1 MVSHRGFCAPQAMGD
16 DMSIFNR
23 FVAVAGM
30 LLLAACGVPGGPV
43 NSKVSAWNLT
53 DTSVRFG
60 PEISR
65 TASGEEYGSNFVWN
79 GYSGGNRKKQVI
91 GMFRSA
97 IDEVASEAMTG
108 AQPVK
113 VNVQVN
119 YFHALTDGS
128 RVWCCG
134 SHRIFADLS
143 VVDANSGAVLAEG
156 KNVALGRVA
165 LGGIPGLVAV
175 AAGRDQAV
183 RIREGI
189 AKGIRRWLAG
199 N

>member
-1 MVSHRGFCAPQAMGD
+1 
-16 DMSIFNR
+16 MSAFSRI
-23 FVAVAGM
+23 VAVTGM

-43 NSKVSAWNLT
+43 SSKVSAWNLSNV
-53 DTSVRFG
+53 SVRFG
-60 PEISR
+60 PEIAR

-97 IDEVASEAMTG
+97 VNEIASEAMTG
-108 AQPVK
+108 SQPVK

-134 SHRIFADLS
+134 SHRILADLS
-143 VVDANSGAVLAEG
+143 VVDATTGAILADG
-156 KNVALGRVA
+156 KNVSLGRIA
-165 LGGIPGLVAV
+165 LGGVPGLVAV
-175 AAGRDQAV
+175 AAGRDQDV

-189 AKGIRRWLAG
+189 AKGIRRWLAE

>member
-1 MVSHRGFCAPQAMGD
+1 
-16 DMSIFNR
+16 MSTFTRI
-23 FVAVAGM
+23 VAVAGM
-30 LLLAACGVPGGPV
+30 LLLAACGTSGEPG
-43 NSKVSAWNLT
+43 NSKVNAWNLS
-53 DTSVRFG
+53 DVSVRFG
-60 PEISR
+60 PEIAR

-97 IDEVASEAMTG
+97 VDEVGREVMTG

-134 SHRIFADLS
+134 AHRIFADLS
-143 VVDANSGAVLAEG
+143 VVDANTGAVLADG
-156 KNVALGRVA
+156 KNVALGRIA

-189 AKGIRRWLAG
+189 AKGIRRWLVE

>member
-1 MVSHRGFCAPQAMGD
+1 MSTFTRIVAM
-16 DMSIFNR
+16 
-23 FVAVAGM
+23 AGM
-30 LLLAACGVPGGPV
+30 LLLAACGTPGESAR
-43 NSKVSAWNLT
+43 SKVNAWSLS
-53 DTSVRFG
+53 DVSVRLG
-60 PEISR
+60 PEIAR
-65 TASGEEYGSNFVWN
+65 TATGEEYGSNFVWN

-97 IDEVASEAMTG
+97 VDEIGREAMTG
-108 AQPVK
+108 TQPVK

-128 RVWCCG
+128 RIWCCG
-134 SHRIFADLS
+134 AHRIFADLS
-143 VVDANSGAVLAEG
+143 VVDANTGAVLADG
-156 KNVALGRVA
+156 KNVALGRIA

-189 AKGIRRWLAG
+189 ATGIRRWLAE